1 MEIPGAQIKDSEN
14 FENDQFKHRA
24 RQCKSQRENE
34 LDSIMMNFKVLEKSP
49 HEKYPSKDEEEK
61 LRREY
66 DEAVPNKRHVGVVH
80 CMHATFS
87 NSEQVTKVFRKL
99 TSTTEVFR

>member
-14 FENDQFKHRA
+14 FENYQFKHRA
-24 RQCKSQRENE
+24 RQCESQRENK
-34 LDSIMMNFKVLEKSP
+34 LDSIMTNFKVFEKSP

-66 DEAVPNKRHVGVVH
+66 DEAVPNKRHVEVVQ
-80 CMHATFS
+80 CMPRS
-87 NSEQVTKVFRKL
+87 PIPSM
-99 TSTTEVFR
+99 